1 MLRGSV
7 HDPTAR
13 RMGGVA
19 GHAGLFSTAGDVA
32 IFEQNLLDR
41 LAGRRSRFP
50 SERLTLLKMTTPG
63 QPATGTALRALGW
76 DIDSPYSSNRGELF
90 PIGSFGHTGF
100 TGTSVWID
108 PADDTYVVMMS
119 NAVYPNGPTG
129 ITAIRAAVANAA
141 AIALGI
147 RSDEGKLITQITG
160 YNESLSGKRRWQDRN
175 GSVLT
180 GIDVLEA
187 DHFTELSQL
196 ASKHGG
202 TLRIGLLTNQ
212 TGLDAQRRRTIDV
225 LSKDATATVPGLQ
238 LRQLFSPE
246 HGLSGSV
253 DKPDIADSTD
263 SATGLPVISLYG
275 SSKEQRHLSLEA
287 LRGLDAVIVDLQDA
301 GVRFYTYEAAV
312 RYLLETAGQ
321 TGTEIVILDRP
332 DPIGGSF
339 VQGPLSD
346 PNSESYVNVAPIPVR
361 HGMTLGEL
369 ARYFNGEYGLHAPLR
384 VVAMQG
390 WQRGDWF
397 DATGLTWINPSPN
410 LRSVSEAILY
420 PAIGLIETTNVSVGR
435 GTDTPF
441 RYVGAP
447 WIDARALAHDLN
459 ARFLPG
465 IRFVPVNFTP
475 ESPYPYAKQLCHG
488 IELVVTDR
496 NVIDTPELGL
506 EIAAALHRL
515 YPEQYQLGKIETLLA
530 NRDVLHDL
538 ESGRD
543 PQSIDEDWQQAL
555 QSFAEKRKPYLLY

>member
-1 MLRGSV
+1 M
-7 HDPTAR
+7 
-13 RMGGVA
+13 
-19 GHAGLFSTAGDVA
+19 
-32 IFEQNLLDR
+32 
-41 LAGRRSRFP
+41 
-50 SERLTLLKMTTPG
+50 
-63 QPATGTALRALGW
+63 
-76 DIDSPYSSNRGELF
+76 
-90 PIGSFGHTGF
+90 
-100 TGTSVWID
+100 
-108 PADDTYVVMMS
+108 
-119 NAVYPNGPTG
+119 
-129 ITAIRAAVANAA
+129 
-141 AIALGI
+141 
-147 RSDEGKLITQITG
+147 
-160 YNESLSGKRRWQDRN
+160 
-175 GSVLT
+175 
-180 GIDVLEA
+180 EA
-187 DHFTELSQL
+187 DHFAELSRL
-196 ASKHGG
+196 ASKHGDA
-202 TLRIGLLTNQ
+202 LRIGLLTNQ
-212 TGLDAQRRRTIDV
+212 TGLDAQGRRTIDV
-225 LSKDATATVPGLQ
+225 LNKDAAAAVPGLQ
-238 LRQLFSPE
+238 LKQLFSPE
-246 HGLSGSV
+246 HGISGSV
-253 DKPDIADSTD
+253 DKPDIANSTD

-275 SSKEQRHLSLEA
+275 SNKEQRHPSMEA

-312 RYLLETAGQ
+312 RYLLETAGH

-369 ARYFNGEYGLHAPLR
+369 ARYFNGEYGLHAPLT

-397 DATGLTWINPSPN
+397 DATSLTWVNPSPN
-410 LRSVSEAILY
+410 LRSLSEATLY

-441 RYVGAP
+441 QYVGAA
-447 WIDARALAHDLN
+447 WIDARALAHELS

-465 IRFVPVNFTP
+465 IRFVPVSFTP

-496 NVIDTPELGL
+496 NVLDTPELGL

-515 YPEQYQLGKIETLLA
+515 YPEQYQLGKIDTLLA

-543 PQSIDEDWQQAL
+543 PQRIDEDWQQAL
-555 QSFAEKRKPYLLY
+555 QSFVEKRKPYLLY